1 MRYID
6 YLAYK
11 SSRYEVTRPLNNW
24 PQLNN
29 CQGDHTDQW
38 LLSPWSLSLHPKS
51 GQLPLN
57 TDILENFAFT
67 MKSDMKLHDLSSSS
81 SPSSFRRTMPNTV
94 SLYNESA
101 VREAQ
106 HQYNENDEREE
117 RHVVD
122 CGARAWLAVVAG
134 FINFFAG
141 FGRLTFS
148 LHLRTYMNSRAR
160 LLTLVTGL
168 LNSWGTFQAKYPD
181 EPWGQ
186 STSLAEISWIGSVQ
200 VSETTPLQIP
210 DEEVDSL

>member
-1 MRYID
+1 
-6 YLAYK
+6 
-11 SSRYEVTRPLNNW
+11 
-24 PQLNN
+24 
-29 CQGDHTDQW
+29 
-38 LLSPWSLSLHPKS
+38 
-51 GQLPLN
+51 
-57 TDILENFAFT
+57 
-67 MKSDMKLHDLSSSS
+67 MKFDMKLHDLGSSS
-81 SPSSFRRTMPNTV
+81 SPSSFRRATPNTV

-106 HQYNENDEREE
+106 NHYNENDESEE
-117 RHVVD
+117 RHVMD

-141 FGRLTFS
+141 FGRLTIS
-148 LHLRTYMNSRAR
+148 LPLRKHINSRVR

-200 VSETTPLQIP
+200 VSETTPLQTL
-210 DEEVDSL
+210 DKEVDSP